1 MLHGTEID
9 HYETLQVSANA
20 DAEMIQRA
28 YRLLAQR
35 FHPDNRETGNSD
47 RFRALSEAYHVLSN
61 PERRAQYDVVHQ
73 QQRRDRWRLVT
84 NGTKIENTFH
94 MQHAMR
100 LTVLEV
106 LYTRRHTDP
115 DKPSIF
121 PIELAELVGVARE
134 QLEFTLW
141 FLLQKGF
148 VQRTDNSHMA
158 ITVAGAEYLEE
169 NYLTGLQQRRLKS
182 AFGAA

>member
-1 MLHGTEID
+1 MLHSTEVD
-9 HYETLQVSANA
+9 HYETLQISPNA

-35 FHPDNRETGNSD
+35 FHPDNQQTGNAQ
-47 RFRALSEAYHVLSN
+47 RFREMSEAYNVLSH
-61 PERRAQYDVVHQ
+61 PERRAQYDVQHQ
-73 QQRRDRWRLVT
+73 QQRKDRWRLVT
-84 NGTKIENTFH
+84 NGTRIENTFH

-100 LTVLEV
+100 LTILEV
-106 LYTRRHTDP
+106 LYTRRHTEP

-121 PIELAELVGVARE
+121 PVELAELVGVARE

-158 ITVAGAEYLEE
+158 VTVAGAEYLEE
-169 NYLTGLQQRRLKS
+169 NYNAGSQQPRLKS
-182 AFGAA
+182 SWSAA